1 MSVSVPITRTASF
14 SGDVRVSNPI
24 RIRQPS
30 PPIRSKQTARH
41 GSVQNEQAY
50 IAVMPAHGASEKTIV
65 ENSSGTGF
73 SPDELVRYGRHLALP
88 EFGREGQK
96 RLKEARVAIVGLGG
110 LGSPAAMYLTAAGV
124 GTIGL
129 IDGDRIDLSNLQRQV
144 LYGDGDVGQLKVDV
158 AARRLSGMNP
168 EVRVVRVPLRLDSS
182 NAMEVLQDF
191 DVVLDG
197 SDNFPTR
204 YLVNDA
210 TVLLGIPSVHG
221 SVLRFEGRI
230 SLFGTENG
238 PCYRCL
244 YPEPPPPGVVQDCQ
258 DAGVLGVMPGLI
270 GVLQATEVIKTI
282 CRLGESLAGRL
293 LIVDGLGLRFRT
305 FSIAK
310 NPACPACS
318 TRALRALID
327 YEAFCGTGT
336 RVPAVSPSG
345 ALQHLTRD
353 TQVLDV
359 RERWEFEI
367 GHLPGARLVPL
378 AQLENHLAT
387 LDPGRDILVY
397 CHHGS
402 RSAAAVTRLQ
412 AAGFTRVS
420 HLEGGIDRWSAEV
433 DDSIARY

>member
-1 MSVSVPITRTASF
+1 MSSDGARQSP
-14 SGDVRVSNPI
+14 RVEAQ
-24 RIRQPS
+24 RRVGL
-30 PPIRSKQTARH
+30 R
-41 GSVQNEQAY
+41 
-50 IAVMPAHGASEKTIV
+50 
-65 ENSSGTGF
+65 
-73 SPDELVRYGRHLALP
+73 PDELARYGRHLTLP
-88 EFGREGQK
+88 EFGLEGQQ
-96 RLKEARVAIVGLGG
+96 RLKAARVAVVGLGG
-110 LGSPAAMYLTAAGV
+110 LGSPAALYLAAAGI
-124 GTIGL
+124 GTMGL
-129 IDGDRIDLSNLQRQV
+129 IDGDRVDLTNLQRQV
-144 LYGDGDVGQLKVDV
+144 LYDDADVGSPKVDV
-158 AARRLSGMNP
+158 ASRRLARMNP
-168 EVRVVRVPLRLDSS
+168 DVQIRSFATRLDSG
-182 NAMEVLQDF
+182 NALEILQDF
-191 DVVLDG
+191 DIVLDG